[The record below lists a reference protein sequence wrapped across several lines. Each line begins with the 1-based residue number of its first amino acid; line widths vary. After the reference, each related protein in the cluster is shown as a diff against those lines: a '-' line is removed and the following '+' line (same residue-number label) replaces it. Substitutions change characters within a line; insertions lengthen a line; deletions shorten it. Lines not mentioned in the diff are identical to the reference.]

1 MDLIDRYLAAVR
13 RHLPR
18 HQQDDII
25 QELSDSLRSEAEERA
40 QQEGHALTDAE
51 QAELVKKHGHPW
63 LMASRYAVQQHLI
76 GPALFPYYKQ
86 TLMLVLFWV
95 VLPVTLMTFLISG
108 ISNGITPRMI
118 GHVISAIWNG
128 TIYSIGIVT
137 SVFYAL
143 EQQRVRITT
152 LDNWDP
158 GTLPDFRDGRT
169 IPRSESVGALVFS
182 VAFLMWWT
190 GLVRVPDLSTVAGL
204 NGPVTLVAGPIW
216 DTIYLPVLV
225 LVIVQMAISVVDI
238 VRPWRTIMVSA
249 IDIGINALNAILL
262 IWVVQQR
269 PQFFGVSGDPAQ
281 ADNLIRLA
289 RFINGGLTWGLVVV
303 AAVILLDILYEI
315 WQMTHP
321 RGTSIKS
328 AFV

>member
-18 HQQDDII
+18 QQQDDII
-25 QELSDSLRSEAEERA
+25 QELSDSLRSDAEERA
-40 QQEGHALTDAE
+40 QEIGHALSDAE

-108 ISNGITPRMI
+108 VSNGVSARMI
-118 GHVISAIWNG
+118 GHVISVIWNG

-152 LDNWDP
+152 FDNWDP
-158 GTLPDFRDGRT
+158 GTLPDFREGRAV
-169 IPRSESVGALVFS
+169 PRSESVASLVFS
-182 VAFLMWWT
+182 LAFLMWWT
-190 GLVRVPDLSTVAGL
+190 GLVRVPDLSAVSNL
-204 NGPVTLVAGPIW
+204 NGPVTLVPGPIW

-238 VRPWRTIMVSA
+238 VRPWRTVMVSA
-249 IDIGINALNAILL
+249 IDIAINALNAILL

-269 PQFFGVSGDPAQ
+269 PQFFGVSGDPVQ
-281 ADNLIRLA
+281 ADHLIRLA
-289 RFINGGLTWGLVVV
+289 RFINGGLTWSLVVV

-315 WQMTHP
+315 WQISHP
-321 RGTSIKS
+321 RGSAMKS
-328 AFV
+328 VSV